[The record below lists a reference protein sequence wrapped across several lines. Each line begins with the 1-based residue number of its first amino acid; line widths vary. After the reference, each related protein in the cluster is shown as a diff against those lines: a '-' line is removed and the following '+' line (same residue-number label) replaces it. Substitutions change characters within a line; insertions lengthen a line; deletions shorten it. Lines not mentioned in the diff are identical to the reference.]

1 MEGAGKTTIFPGDAS
16 LRVSLENACT
26 TANLNIVDLNLSL
39 QNNSKEHWEV
49 KIIHIQAVAAEGT

>member
-1 MEGAGKTTIFPGDAS
+1 MEGAGKTTIFPGDAN
-16 LRVSLENACT
+16 LRVSSENACT

-49 KIIHIQAVAAEGT
+49 KIIHIQAVVAEGT